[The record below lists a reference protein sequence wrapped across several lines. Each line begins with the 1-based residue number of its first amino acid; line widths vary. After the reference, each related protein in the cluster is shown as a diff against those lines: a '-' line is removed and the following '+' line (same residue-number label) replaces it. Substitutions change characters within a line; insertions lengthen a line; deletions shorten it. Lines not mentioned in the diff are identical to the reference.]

1 VKRALNEFVIKEQI
15 GGLNDY
21 QNACRSHWSKGSK
34 FKKEIEETIG
44 WYIRIALSK
53 GTLTPVSYP
62 IDIVFEWHEKAQ
74 KRDTDNIQSGQK
86 FIIDAMRSHGVI
98 VNDNRKYVKQ
108 TYHQIIDGS
117 KEDFVIVKLY
127 EAGQVKLI
135 LPTDE

>member
-1 VKRALNEFVIKEQI
+1 MNEFVIKEQI

-62 IDIVFEWHEKAQ
+62 IDIVFEWHEKVQ

>member
-1 VKRALNEFVIKEQI
+1 MNSFVIKEKI

-21 QNACRSHWSKGSK
+21 QNACRSHWSNGYKS
-34 FKKEIEETIG
+34 KKEIEETIG

-62 IDIVFEWHEKAQ
+62 IDIVFEWHEKTK

-86 FIIDAMRSHGVI
+86 FIIDAMRSQGVI
-98 VNDNRKYVKQ
+98 QNDSRKYVEQ

-127 EAGQVKLI
+127 EAGKVKLI

>member
-1 VKRALNEFVIKEQI
+1 MNSFVIKEKI

-21 QNACRSHWSKGSK
+21 QNACRSHWSKGSE
-34 FKKEIEETIG
+34 FKKNTEETIG

-62 IDIVFEWHEKAQ
+62 IDIVFEWHEKTQ

-86 FIIDAMRSHGVI
+86 FIIDAMRSQGVI
-98 VNDNRKYVKQ
+98 VNDNRKYVEQ
-108 TYHQIIDGS
+108 IYHQIIDGA

-127 EAGQVKLI
+127 EAGKVKLI